1 LAGLIHWR
9 RHNSGGVIPKRE
21 SDGDAGAVTGGGAKR
36 TTLTATASRIMESAV
51 TPLMVALYGIII
63 TEGIF
68 RYRVT
73 DSPAFTPADA
83 GIGLPLGCAE
93 SFPACFARLCAFFF
107 RQWR

>member
-1 LAGLIHWR
+1 MIHRR
-9 RHNSGGVIPKRE
+9 RHNSGGVIHKRE

-63 TEGIF
+63 AEGIF

-83 GIGLPLGCAE
+83 GTGLPLGCAE
-93 SFPACFARLCAFFF
+93 PFPACFARLCAFFF